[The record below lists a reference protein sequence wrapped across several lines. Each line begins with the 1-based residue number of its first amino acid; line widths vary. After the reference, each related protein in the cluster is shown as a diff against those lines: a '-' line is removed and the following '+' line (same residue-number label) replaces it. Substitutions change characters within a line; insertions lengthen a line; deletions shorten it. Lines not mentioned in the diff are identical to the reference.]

1 MKAMTRQLLF
11 NQEWKDT
18 DVTRYSEDKIV
29 LIHVMIIKILLALTM
44 ADVYTS
50 SKQKNLALCIRML
63 LLSIGPSCTV
73 DHRGTPRI
81 EGAGGSCPRRCS

>member
-50 SKQKNLALCIRML
+50 SKQKNLAQFI
-63 LLSIGPSCTV
+63 V
-73 DHRGTPRI
+73 
-81 EGAGGSCPRRCS
+81 